1 MLTVLFCVS
10 YALMTM
16 LIVEQGATIESQRNL
31 IRELFRDSS
40 ELSAMR
46 MRAQQEKA
54 MAAAQTAP
62 SARTQA
68 PVTQS
73 PSSQVPSA
81 QTPSTQIPS
90 AQAPSSQGAV
100 PKHPTT
106 QKEKSP
112 YEMPS
117 RPAADLGDNRRSLI
131 TI

>member
-1 MLTVLFCVS
+1 LLPVLTALFCVS

-46 MRAQQEKA
+46 MKAQQ
-54 MAAAQTAP
+54 Q
-62 SARTQA
+62 RTQA

-81 QTPSTQIPS
+81 QAPSAQIPS
-90 AQAPSSQGAV
+90 TQAPSSQAAA
-100 PKHPTT
+100 PK
-106 QKEKSP
+106 QQMKQNEKSP
-112 YEMPS
+112 YQMPS
-117 RPAADLGDNRRSLI
+117 RPAADLGDNRRALV